1 MTTLTAP
8 AWAPWT
14 SYYDAAGQGPD
25 IVSHVDGDG
34 LNIKFLLNGLT
45 VSLDGSAD
53 TPFTGATALSGAVA
67 VDLPETFDM
76 LGFLLIA
83 NGHFEKTSG
92 SQALVTCSIGLGTQS
107 LTWPPTA
114 ASNADRNAGA
124 GSDFQAEC
132 FASASN
138 PALVGTAPFPA
149 LPPVP
154 ITISIQASRSTADD
168 AIIIDITDFTVFLA
182 GSG

>member
-14 SYYDAAGQGPD
+14 SYYDPAGQGPN
-25 IVSHVDGDG
+25 IVTHVADDG
-34 LNIKFLLNGLT
+34 LNMKFLLDRLA
-45 VSLDGSAD
+45 VSMDGSAD
-53 TPFTGATALSGAVA
+53 SPFTGATALSGAVA
-67 VDLPETFDM
+67 VDLPETFDL
-76 LGFLLIA
+76 LGFVLIA
-83 NGHFEKTSG
+83 NGHLEKTPG

-107 LTWPPTA
+107 LPWPPTT
-114 ASNADRNAGA
+114 ASNADRNAGG

-132 FASASN
+132 FTSASN
-138 PALVGTAPFPA
+138 PALVGAAPFPP

-154 ITISIQASRSTADD
+154 ITITIQASRSTADD

-182 GSG
+182 GS